1 MNKLKLFE
9 KIMHSFFKI
18 INRNN
23 KYEKYRSINNNNG
36 YDILKKYFIYVYEK
50 DKELINCL
58 REYIVFVNEG
68 GGEYSAILYY
78 NYYIYLSMIGKDI

>member
-36 YDILKKYFIYVYEK
+36 YDILKKYFIYVYE
-50 DKELINCL
+50 
-58 REYIVFVNEG
+58 NEK
-68 GGEYSAILYY
+68 YSANIYY
-78 NYYIYLSMIGKDI
+78 YYYIWLTILVKI

>member
-36 YDILKKYFIYVYEK
+36 YDILKKYFVYVYE
-50 DKELINCL
+50 
-58 REYIVFVNEG
+58 NEK
-68 GGEYSAILYY
+68 YSANVYY
-78 NYYIYLSMIGKDI
+78 YYYIYLIISNNC